1 MQKFEGGSF
10 MNNAVIVLAAG
21 QGTRLGLGKNK
32 VLLPLSGQPLLSYSL
47 KIFQKLEA
55 IDAIVVVAQVKEIDT
70 IKEMVNEYKMTKVV
84 TVTAGG
90 VTRQES
96 VYQGLLALKT
106 LSPTKV
112 LIHDGARPF
121 VSNDVIKR
129 VIDKVEP
136 ETAVFCAVNMVD
148 SLREVDEVRQ
158 VVATVPRE
166 KIYAVQTPQ
175 GFIYKEILT
184 KHQTAKEKKIT
195 VTDDA
200 QLFKKQVI
208 VEGDHKNLKVTT
220 KQDWELVTAMS
231 RRTRVGQGFDVHQ
244 FSPDRLLVLGGV
256 TIPYNYGLL
265 GHSDAD
271 VLIHAIMDALLG
283 SLALGD
289 IGDHFPD
296 TDNAYKDISSRELL
310 RKVKNLLDNR
320 EAQIE
325 NIDATILAEAP
336 KIAPYKEQM
345 IANIAFDLNLQREKI
360 NIKATTTEKL
370 GFVGRKEG
378 IAVLAVATVS
388 I

>member
-1 MQKFEGGSF
+1 

-32 VLLPLSGQPLLSYSL
+32 VLLPLSGQPILVYSL
-47 KIFQKLEA
+47 KTFQNIEA
-55 IDAIVVVAQVKEIDT
+55 IDAIVIVAQAKEINSV
-70 IKEMVNEYKMTKVV
+70 KKMVAEYKLTKVV
-84 TVTAGG
+84 TVIAGG
-90 VTRQES
+90 KTRQES

-121 VSNDVIKR
+121 VTEEVIKR
-129 VIDKVEP
+129 VIDNTQP

-148 SLREVDEVRQ
+148 SLREVDEAKQ

-175 GFIYKEILT
+175 GFIYREILT
-184 KHQTAKEKKIT
+184 KHQTAKDNNIT

-200 QLFKKQVI
+200 QLFKEQVI
-208 VEGDHKNLKVTT
+208 VEGDYKNLKVTT

-244 FSPDRLLVLGGV
+244 FSSARHLVLGGV

-271 VLIHAIMDALLG
+271 VVLHAIMDALLG

-310 RKVKNLLDNR
+310 RRVKNLLDLQG
-320 EAQIE
+320 AQIE

-360 NIKATTTEKL
+360 SIKATTTEKL

-378 IAVLAVATVS
+378 IAVLAMATVS